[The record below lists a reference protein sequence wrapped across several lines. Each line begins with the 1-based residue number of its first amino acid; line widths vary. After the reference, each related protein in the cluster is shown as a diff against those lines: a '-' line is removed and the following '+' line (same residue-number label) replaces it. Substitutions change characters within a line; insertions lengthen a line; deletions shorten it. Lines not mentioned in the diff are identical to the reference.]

1 MSICPKNK
9 SSKARRDKRRANW
22 KMSAPNLVKC
32 SKCGALMMPHRVCK
46 ACGSYNNNEV
56 GEMDYYAYSGICSE
70 VQCSIRLP
78 ASGALLLSLRVVWK
92 RHIKDLTWCVVM
104 CYNGLGEN

>member
-32 SKCGALMMPHRVCK
+32 SKCGALMMPHRYV
-46 ACGSYNNNEV
+46 
-56 GEMDYYAYSGICSE
+56 
-70 VQCSIRLP
+70 
-78 ASGALLLSLRVVWK
+78 SLVAHTTRK
-92 RHIKDLTWCVVM
+92 KSLQLTNF
-104 CYNGLGEN
+104 Y